1 MASAAQRRKKRIERK
16 VKAQGSSRVTPAEV
30 INLLSAASAIE
41 PSSATTEKVSVA
53 IEPNPATLKPAEAPT
68 KSKHLEPLP
77 QFSAVHVAVSKPH
90 YGHAKPPAAVDRIQ
104 DQLAPEPLRRR
115 SLKVGALRDRVA
127 VACCLIRH
135 QFSDWLGELS
145 KPAFERAV
153 DMIAQRSLQLAA
165 AVQPISRPIQQQFE
179 RLPLHLFGLEMWARS
194 RRKQLA
200 AGSAAS
206 LLAVTA
212 FATAPFSEEALPPP
226 QMLAESLVAAS
237 TVFDFQETLV
247 KVESIRRGESMASLL
262 ARMDLIDRDLI
273 EFVKRDAMAR
283 KSFQLLPGRLAMAE
297 VDGYGKIQR
306 FVLRTGG
313 IDESSVRSPKRV
325 VIVRDGDAFDVREE
339 LVALDKGVETRAAE
353 IQSSLFAATDQ
364 VGIPEA
370 VASRI
375 ADIFGGDIDFHR
387 DLRKGD
393 RLRVMYETL
402 REPGGLDTPT
412 PGRVLG
418 IEFFNA
424 GRRLEAFW
432 FDPDGDGAEGG
443 SYYDAKGQSLKKA
456 FLRNPVEFSRVSS
469 GFSGARLHPI
479 FQQWRAHRGVDFSA
493 PHGTRVRAAGD
504 GVVSFVGR
512 NGGYGN
518 MVVLRHRDKS
528 ETVYAHL
535 SSFAE
540 GLRVGQSI
548 QQGESIGEVGA
559 TGWATGPHLHYE
571 FRVKGEPVDPM
582 TTAFQSGGIPVPSAH
597 KERFA
602 SYTSQVKAQL
612 NEAPATALARFE

>member
-53 IEPNPATLKPAEAPT
+53 TEPNPATLKPAEAPT

-237 TVFDFQETLV
+237 TVFDFHETLV
-247 KVESIRRGESMASLL
+247 VEHLY
-262 ARMDLIDRDLI
+262 
-273 EFVKRDAMAR
+273 V
-283 KSFQLLPGRLAMAE
+283 PC
-297 VDGYGKIQR
+297 
-306 FVLRTGG
+306 
-313 IDESSVRSPKRV
+313 
-325 VIVRDGDAFDVREE
+325 
-339 LVALDKGVETRAAE
+339 
-353 IQSSLFAATDQ
+353 
-364 VGIPEA
+364 
-370 VASRI
+370 
-375 ADIFGGDIDFHR
+375 
-387 DLRKGD
+387 
-393 RLRVMYETL
+393 
-402 REPGGLDTPT
+402 
-412 PGRVLG
+412 
-418 IEFFNA
+418 
-424 GRRLEAFW
+424 
-432 FDPDGDGAEGG
+432 
-443 SYYDAKGQSLKKA
+443 
-456 FLRNPVEFSRVSS
+456 
-469 GFSGARLHPI
+469 
-479 FQQWRAHRGVDFSA
+479 SA
-493 PHGTRVRAAGD
+493 
-504 GVVSFVGR
+504 
-512 NGGYGN
+512 
-518 MVVLRHRDKS
+518 
-528 ETVYAHL
+528 
-535 SSFAE
+535 
-540 GLRVGQSI
+540 
-548 QQGESIGEVGA
+548 
-559 TGWATGPHLHYE
+559 
-571 FRVKGEPVDPM
+571 
-582 TTAFQSGGIPVPSAH
+582 
-597 KERFA
+597 
-602 SYTSQVKAQL
+602 
-612 NEAPATALARFE
+612 